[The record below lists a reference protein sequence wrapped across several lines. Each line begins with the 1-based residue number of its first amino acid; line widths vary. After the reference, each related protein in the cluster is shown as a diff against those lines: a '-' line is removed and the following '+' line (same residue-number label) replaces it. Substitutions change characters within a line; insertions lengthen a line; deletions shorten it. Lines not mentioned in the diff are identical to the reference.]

1 MTIRDLVKE
10 KGATVIEVRS
20 SWEYADGHVDGAVNI
35 PLDEIT
41 QRVSEIQGMKAPYLL
56 YCRSGNRSGMAT
68 SILQQSG
75 VDQVFNGGGLADM
88 RITLMQ

>member
-10 KGATVIEVRS
+10 RGATVIDVRS

-41 QRVSEIQGMKAPYLL
+41 QRVNEIQGMKAPYLL
-56 YCRSGNRSGMAT
+56 YCQSGNRSGMAMN
-68 SILQQSG
+68 ILQQSG

-88 RITLMQ
+88 RIALM

>member
-10 KGATVIEVRS
+10 RGATVIDVRS

-41 QRVSEIQGMKAPYLL
+41 QRVNEIQGMKAPYLL
-56 YCRSGNRSGMAT
+56 YCQSGNRSGMAT

-88 RITLMQ
+88 RIALL

>member
-10 KGATVIEVRS
+10 KGATVIDVRS

-88 RITLMQ
+88 RIALM

>member
-10 KGATVIEVRS
+10 RGATVIDVRS

-41 QRVSEIQGMKAPYLL
+41 QRVNEIQGMKAPYLL
-56 YCRSGNRSGMAT
+56 YCQSGNRSGMAT

-88 RITLMQ
+88 RIALM

>member
-10 KGATVIEVRS
+10 KGATVIDVRS

-88 RITLMQ
+88 PIALMQ

>member
-10 KGATVIEVRS
+10 KGATVIDVRS
-20 SWEYADGHVDGAVNI
+20 SWEYDDGHVDGAVNI

-41 QRVSEIQGMKAPYLL
+41 QRVREIQGMKAPYLL

-88 RITLMQ
+88 RIALM

>member
-10 KGATVIEVRS
+10 KGATVIDVRS

-41 QRVSEIQGMKAPYLL
+41 QRVNEIQGMKAPYLL
-56 YCRSGNRSGMAT
+56 YCQSGNRSGMAT

-88 RITLMQ
+88 RIALL

>member
-41 QRVSEIQGMKAPYLL
+41 QRVSEIQGMKVPYLL
-56 YCRSGNRSGMAT
+56 YCQSGNRSGMAT

-88 RITLMQ
+88 RIALM

>member
-88 RITLMQ
+88 RIALM

>member
-10 KGATVIEVRS
+10 RGATVIDVRS

-41 QRVSEIQGMKAPYLL
+41 QRVNEIQGMKAPYLL
-56 YCRSGNRSGMAT
+56 YCQSGNRSGMAMN
-68 SILQQSG
+68 ILQQSG

-88 RITLMQ
+88 RIALL

>member
-10 KGATVIEVRS
+10 KGATVIDVRS

-88 RITLMQ
+88 RIALMQ

>member
-1 MTIRDLVKE
+1 
-10 KGATVIEVRS
+10 
-20 SWEYADGHVDGAVNI
+20 
-35 PLDEIT
+35 
-41 QRVSEIQGMKAPYLL
+41 MKAPYLL

-88 RITLMQ
+88 RIALM

>member
-10 KGATVIEVRS
+10 KGATVIDVRS
-20 SWEYADGHVDGAVNI
+20 SWEYADGHVDGAANI

-56 YCRSGNRSGMAT
+56 YCQSGNRSGMAT

-88 RITLMQ
+88 RIALM

>member
-10 KGATVIEVRS
+10 KGATVIDVRS

-41 QRVSEIQGMKAPYLL
+41 QRVNEIQGMKAPYLL
-56 YCRSGNRSGMAT
+56 YCQSGNRSGMAT

-88 RITLMQ
+88 RIALM